1 MLIPNI
7 KRTAAILLMICFV
20 LPLSR
25 CERHAKPEAAEAAQA
40 KNAATSAPLIQS
52 LPVRTYEDTYA
63 YNSVSPDK
71 GWESAI
77 TIATFFWPLLFFF
90 TGRKSWGFNGA
101 MTIGVLELVLCS
113 ASAYVVYGLVIFGEL
128 RYGGVLTFLA
138 LGIYSSAALVEISAR
153 LWPLLGP
160 RSSARGTDSI

>member
-1 MLIPNI
+1 MLITNI

-25 CERHAKPEAAEAAQA
+25 CERHVKPEAAQAVQAQ
-40 KNAATSAPLIQS
+40 NAAASAPLIQS

-63 YNSVSPDK
+63 YRSVSSDK
-71 GWESAI
+71 AWESVI
-77 TIATFFWPLLFFF
+77 TIATFFWPILFFL
-90 TGRKSWGFNGA
+90 TGRKPRGFNGA

-128 RYGGVLTFLA
+128 RYGGYLTFLA
-138 LGIYSSAALVEISAR
+138 LGAYFSAALVEILAW
-153 LWPLLGP
+153 LWPLIGP
-160 RSSARGTDSI
+160 RRATR